1 MMALQG
7 QASSP
12 EAPVVLEEALE
23 LAGSEELRH
32 LYKSDGPSWLDGLD
46 LSWLPEWDW
55 LDGSIAGY
63 LFWSV
68 LVLLLLWG
76 VYLLVRTFLGR
87 PRKEEQQEPVE
98 QRRLVIAEELRA
110 AARYR
115 AEGDLALAL
124 RHYWMALV
132 VGLGRGKA
140 VAYRPAWTCRE
151 MLARSK
157 QGTEEYQLLHELL
170 PRIERLEFGKLPIAA
185 SDVDELAA
193 ICEARLGRELAR
205 EEATG

>member
-1 MMALQG
+1 MLIQDP
-7 QASSP
+7 ASSA
-12 EAPVVLEEALE
+12 EVIEDALE
-23 LAGSEELRH
+23 LASSEELRS
-32 LYKSDGPSWLDGLD
+32 LFKEDGPSWLDGLD
-46 LSWLPEWDW
+46 LSWLPDWDW
-55 LDGSIAGY
+55 MDGSFAGY

-76 VYLLVRTFLGR
+76 AFLLVRTFYGKSR
-87 PRKEEQQEPVE
+87 TPEELQPVE
-98 QRRLVIAEELRA
+98 QRRLVIAEELIA

-115 AEGDLALAL
+115 AEGDLPLAL

-157 QGTEEYQLLHELL
+157 QGTAEYELLHELL
-170 PRIERLEFGKLPIAA
+170 PRIERLEFGKVPIAVA
-185 SDVDELAA
+185 DVDELAA
-193 ICEARLGRELAR
+193 ICDERLGRELAR
-205 EEATG
+205 EEATS